1 MTPVELTK
9 LNKPDD
15 FALKC
20 CDFRDVRQDGTV
32 IIIINPTRQTKLLGG
47 AALKVS
53 YFNYIAIGR
62 WTMIQK

>member
-1 MTPVELTK
+1 MTPFQLPK
-9 LNKPDD
+9 LNKPYD

-47 AALKVS
+47 VSKVPTS
-53 YFNYIAIGR
+53 TRSNLADGP
-62 WTMIQK
+62 IQK